1 MAPMTT
7 TMKMK
12 KMAMHEALNQALREE
27 LQRDPHVVILGE
39 EVGLYNGVHYVT
51 RGLYSEFGG
60 DRVMD
65 TPISE
70 ESFVGVGVGMAI
82 MGFRPVV
89 EMMRMDFSLRAM
101 DQIYNH
107 MAKIHYMSGGDL
119 KVPMV
124 LRGPEG
130 PGPNPG
136 LTAQHGQQ
144 LTGLFAHCPGL
155 RVVTPSTQYD
165 AKGMLKAAIRCDDPV
180 VFLEPG
186 PLNNKQGDV
195 GEDDYLVPLDQ
206 AEIRREGGDVT
217 LIGYGASVALCLQ
230 AARELEKSGV
240 SAAVVDMRS
249 LRPLDMAPAYASV
262 ERTNRAVVVEYA
274 WQSFGPGAEI
284 VARLM
289 QDAFWHLESPVLRVG
304 GKEPPLPYAA
314 KLEELSKP
322 QVEEVVEAAKKT
334 LAG

>member
-1 MAPMTT
+1 LI
-7 TMKMK
+7 K
-12 KMAMHEALNQALREE
+12 KLSMHEALNMALREE
-27 LQRDPHVVILGE
+27 MKRDDNVVVIGE
-39 EVGLYNGVHYVT
+39 EVGKYNGVHYVT
-51 RGLYSEFGG
+51 RGLYAEFGR
-60 DRVMD
+60 DRVID

-82 MGFRPVV
+82 MGMRPVV

-107 MAKIHYMSGGDL
+107 MAKIRYMSGGRL
-119 KVPMV
+119 SVPMV

-144 LTGLFAHCPGL
+144 LSVLFAHCPGL
-155 RVVTPSTQYD
+155 RVVSPSSQYD
-165 AKGMLKAAIRCDDPV
+165 AKGMLKSAIRSDDPV

-186 PLNNKQGDV
+186 PLNNKVGDV
-195 GEDDYLVPLDQ
+195 EDEEYLLPLDRG
-206 AEIRREGGDVT
+206 EIKRAGSDLT

-230 AARELEKSGV
+230 AARELERGGI
-240 SAAVVDMRS
+240 SAEVVDVRA
-249 LRPLDMAPAYASV
+249 LRPLDMSVALASV
-262 ERTNRAVVVEYA
+262 AKTNRAIVVEYA

-289 QDAFWHLESPVLRVG
+289 AEAFWDLEAPVLRVA
-304 GKEPPLPYAA
+304 GKEVPLPYAA
-314 KLEELSKP
+314 NLEELSKP
-322 QVEEVVEAAKKT
+322 SVDEIVEAAKKSMLT
-334 LAG
+334 H

>member
-1 MAPMTT
+1 
-7 TMKMK
+7 MK
-12 KMAMHEALNQALREE
+12 KLAMHEALNQALREE
-27 LQRDPHVVILGE
+27 MHRDERVVLLGE
-39 EVGLYNGVHYVT
+39 EIGKYNGVHYVT
-51 RGLYSEFGG
+51 RGLWAEFGKE
-60 DRVMD
+60 RVID

-82 MGFRPVV
+82 MGLRPVV

-107 MAKIHYMSGGDL
+107 MAKIRYMSGGRL
-119 KVPMV
+119 SVPMV

-144 LTGLFAHCPGL
+144 LSLLFAHCPGL
-155 RVVTPSTQYD
+155 RVVTPATQYD
-165 AKGMLKAAIRCDDPV
+165 AKGMLKAAIRSDDPV

-195 GEDDYLVPLDQ
+195 GEEDYLVPLDQ
-206 AEIRREGGDVT
+206 ADIKHAGSDVT

-230 AARELEKSGV
+230 AARELEHDGV
-240 SAAVVDMRS
+240 SAEVVDMRC
-249 LRPLDMAPAYASV
+249 LRPLDMSRALASV
-262 ERTNRAVVVEYA
+262 QKTNRAVVAEYA
-274 WQSFGPGAEI
+274 WQSYGPGAEI

-289 QDAFWHLESPVLRVG
+289 AEAFWDLDAPVTRVSG
-304 GKEPPLPYAA
+304 QEVPLPYAA
-314 KLEELSKP
+314 NLEELSKP
-322 QVEEVVEAAKKT
+322 QLEAIVAAAKQT
-334 LAG
+334 LRA